1 MTKAMRQ
8 GAQLHYEALEKPT
21 DFCKTLNISDIYI
34 YICDCKR
41 LIFIKL
47 HLFSKIMQLFV
58 ISHLQL
64 GISRCKGREL
74 IDMLSDFLDK

>member
-1 MTKAMRQ
+1 MRQ

-21 DFCKTLNISDIYI
+21 DFCKNIEYQWYI

-47 HLFSKIMQLFV
+47 HLFSEIMQLFV
-58 ISHLQL
+58 MSHSQL
-64 GISRCKGREL
+64 GISGCKGREL

>member
-34 YICDCKR
+34 CDCKH

-47 HLFSKIMQLFV
+47 HLFSEIMQLFV
-58 ISHLQL
+58 ISHLQV

>member
-8 GAQLHYEALEKPT
+8 GAQLRYIRGLGRPTVIRKALK
-21 DFCKTLNISDIYI
+21 ISDI

-47 HLFSKIMQLFV
+47 HLFSEIMQLFV
-58 ISHLQL
+58 MSHSQL
-64 GISRCKGREL
+64 GISGCKGREL